1 MDIEKKKWEILCS
14 TEKLDEIAKTLGDK
28 ITQDYEDKNLLII
41 SILKGSLF
49 FTSDLAKNIKRPP
62 TKIDFMMTSSYGDG
76 EINVGTVKILK
87 DIDYD
92 LSEYDVLIVD
102 DILDTGI
109 TMEFIVEH
117 LKKKNPKTLKTCVLF
132 NKQERRKVN
141 LKSDYVG
148 MEIQDKFLV
157 GYGLDFKD
165 RYRNTPYVFCVLDED
180 R

>member
-1 MDIEKKKWEILCS
+1 MDIEKKKWEVLCS
-14 TEKLDEIAKTLGDK
+14 SEKLSEISKNLGAKLSR
-28 ITQDYEDKNLLII
+28 DYKDKNLLII

-49 FTSDLAKNIKRPP
+49 FTSDLTKEINVI

-76 EINVGTVKILK
+76 EINTGKVKILK

-109 TMEFIVEH
+109 TMNFLIKH
-117 LKKKNPKTLKTCVLF
+117 LKQKNPKSLKTCVLF
-132 NKQERRKVN
+132 NKQERRKLN
-141 LKSDYVG
+141 MSADYVG
-148 MEIQDKFLV
+148 MEIDDRFLV

-165 RYRNTPYVFCVLDED
+165 RYRNVPYVFCVLDED